1 MLTEWF
7 EANAK
12 YEDARQLTYCGFPKE
27 WTWVTSDRSWR
38 KRVPCAKI
46 GRMYYVHP
54 TAGELYYLRMQPM
67 IVKGAKNYADVRTFN
82 IVVYGTFRGAIESR
96 GLLESDNEWVL
107 LFDEAIVSASSHQ
120 LRHLFVTVVL
130 FCSVGNVQALF
141 DKYWLYFTDDINK
154 GLRVALSNPN
164 YVVPQEQLM
173 NLLIHK
179 LTDLFANNGR
189 TADEPTY
196 TQIDRPLC

>member
-1 MLTEWF
+1 
-7 EANAK
+7 
-12 YEDARQLTYCGFPKE
+12 
-27 WTWVTSDRSWR
+27 
-38 KRVPCAKI
+38 
-46 GRMYYVHP
+46 
-54 TAGELYYLRMQPM
+54 
-67 IVKGAKNYADVRTFN
+67 
-82 IVVYGTFRGAIESR
+82 
-96 GLLESDNEWVL
+96 LLESDNEWVL

-196 TQIDRPLC
+196 TQID